1 MNWIRR
7 LILPTVLSRLA
18 SSDRRDMSIYIYQA
32 TVRVPT
38 AIGGTMVV
46 TTQVQ
51 AENEIAARLLL
62 EAQYGYGNVLHLP
75 QRVC

>member
-1 MNWIRR
+1 
-7 LILPTVLSRLA
+7 
-18 SSDRRDMSIYIYQA
+18 MSIYTYQA

-38 AIGGTMVV
+38 AAGGTWVI

-51 AENEIAARLLL
+51 AENEISARLLL

-75 QRVC
+75 QRVY

>member
-1 MNWIRR
+1 
-7 LILPTVLSRLA
+7 
-18 SSDRRDMSIYIYQA
+18 MSIYTYQA

-38 AIGGTMVV
+38 SVGGTMVV

-75 QRVC
+75 QRVR

>member
-1 MNWIRR
+1 MN
-7 LILPTVLSRLA
+7 
-18 SSDRRDMSIYIYQA
+18 IYAYQA

-62 EAQYGYGNVLHLP
+62 EAQYGSGNVLHLP
-75 QRVC
+75 QRVY